1 MAMGKMVGIILM
13 GGTGVRFGSDI
24 PKQFHLLDGKKIYL
38 HTLEAFIQSQLFD
51 SIVLVSH
58 PDWLDIVKEETAGYL
73 VIVTEGGKTRQ
84 QSSYLGLL
92 ACPLGTEYVVIHD
105 ALRPFVSR
113 DILARNVEQVQ
124 IVGAVDTCS
133 PATDTIVHSCDGI
146 MISNIPPRK
155 EYFQGQ
161 TPQSFAYALILKAH
175 QETEQKNASDDCSL
189 VLEAGHSV
197 AIVLGNERNMKITT
211 EWDLILASARSI

>member
-73 VIVTEGGKTRQ
+73 VIVTE
-84 QSSYLGLL
+84 
-92 ACPLGTEYVVIHD
+92 
-105 ALRPFVSR
+105 
-113 DILARNVEQVQ
+113 
-124 IVGAVDTCS
+124 
-133 PATDTIVHSCDGI
+133 
-146 MISNIPPRK
+146 
-155 EYFQGQ
+155 
-161 TPQSFAYALILKAH
+161 
-175 QETEQKNASDDCSL
+175 
-189 VLEAGHSV
+189 
-197 AIVLGNERNMKITT
+197 
-211 EWDLILASARSI
+211 